1 VFEFTDIVGQEELKQ
16 KLVREAMDGHIPHA
30 QLFCGAEG
38 TGAMPLALA
47 YARLLCCPNRS
58 AGKACCT
65 CRSCKQWES
74 LVHPDV
80 HFMFP
85 IVSNEKRKKS
95 LCSDYLK
102 EWREMLCQNPYFS
115 YTGWLD
121 AMDAENGQ
129 PIIYAKESDEITRR
143 LSLKSVEGECKVVI
157 IWLPEKMHE
166 SCANK
171 MLKLLE
177 EPPEKTYFLMASV
190 EPEKLL
196 PTILSRTQR
205 IVLQPLRE
213 GEIARA
219 LQVKYGVSEEQSLS
233 IAHLAGG
240 SMTKA
245 LDTIHV
251 SQENEWMLDLFTSLM
266 RLAYARRIR
275 EMKAWSEQVAGLGR
289 ERQKQLL
296 IYCQHMIR
304 ESFIANFHQP
314 QMSYMTPEETAFTNR
329 FAPFVNENNAVQMCE
344 ELSEAQVHIE
354 QNVNAKMVFFD
365 LALKMIML
373 LKH

>member
-1 VFEFTDIVGQEELKQ
+1 LFEFADIVGQEVLKQ
-16 KLVREAMDGHIPHA
+16 KLVREVMEGHIPHA
-30 QLFCGAEG
+30 QLFCGTEG

-58 AGKACCT
+58 KGQACGS
-65 CRSCKQWES
+65 CRSCKQWNS

-85 IVSNEKRKKS
+85 IISNEKRKKT
-95 LCSDYLK
+95 LCADYLS
-102 EWREMLCQNPYFS
+102 EWREMICQNPYFS
-115 YTGWLD
+115 YAGWLD

-129 PIIYAKESDEITRR
+129 PIIYAKESDEISRR

-177 EPPEKTYFLMASV
+177 EPPESTFFLMVSV

-205 IVLQPLRE
+205 IMLPLLHER
-213 GEIARA
+213 EIAQA
-219 LQVKYGVSEEQSLS
+219 LQVHYGVSANQSIS

-245 LDTIHV
+245 LDAIHV
-251 SQENEWMLDLFTSLM
+251 SQESEWMLDLFTSLM
-266 RLAYARRIR
+266 RLSYARRIK

-289 ERQKQLL
+289 EKQKQLL
-296 IYCQHMIR
+296 IYCQHMTR

-314 QMSYMTPEETAFTNR
+314 QMNFMTQEEAIFTSR
-329 FAPFVNENNAVQMCE
+329 FAPFVNEGNASQICE
-344 ELSEAQVHIE
+344 VLSEAQVHIE

-373 LKH
+373 LKQ

>member
-1 VFEFTDIVGQEELKQ
+1 MFDFADIVGQEEVKQ
-16 KLVREAMDGHIPHA
+16 KLVREALEGHIPHA
-30 QLFCGAEG
+30 QMFCGAEG
-38 TGAMPLALA
+38 TGALPLALA

-58 AGKACCT
+58 AGHACGT
-65 CRSCKQWES
+65 CRSCKQWQG

-80 HFMFP
+80 YFMFP
-85 IVSNEKRKKS
+85 IVANEKRKKA
-95 LCSDYLK
+95 LCIDYLT
-102 EWREMLCQNPYFS
+102 EWREIVCQNPYFS
-115 YTGWLD
+115 YAGWLD

-129 PIIYAKESDEITRR
+129 PIIYAKESDEISKR

-157 IWLPEKMHE
+157 VWLPEKMNE
-166 SCANK
+166 ACANK

-205 IVLQPLRE
+205 IVLPPLHE
-213 GEIARA
+213 DDIAHA
-219 LQVKYGVSEEQSLS
+219 LQDRYGISEEQSMN
-233 IAHLAGG
+233 IAHLSGG

-245 LDTIHV
+245 LDAIHV
-251 SQENEWMLDLFTSLM
+251 SQENGWMLELFINLM
-266 RLAYARRIR
+266 RQAYARQIR

-289 ERQKQLL
+289 EKQKQLL
-296 IYCQHMIR
+296 AYSQHMIR
-304 ESFIANFHQP
+304 ESFIANFHQA
-314 QMSYMTPEETAFTNR
+314 QMNYMTAEEAAFTSR
-329 FAPFVNENNAVQMCE
+329 FAPFVNESNAAQISE